1 VASGLDVAQEETL
14 LNQTR
19 TQLTLLRQQRK
30 QFEDAIAVLVG
41 RPAPDFHVGV
51 RELNAE
57 PPTLDA
63 GLPSDLLERRPDIAE
78 AERQMA
84 VANAQIGVAQAA
96 YYPSLNLFGQGGWQ
110 TADIAKLAELR
121 DKLREATEAGA
132 DCSGVSCGRSR
143 DAESEPGRTAER
155 AEGMPA
161 AQRRAVMTVL
171 VVFMMTMVVDAN
183 ECTDMRDAGWSL
195 KMCGDG
201 RRRCDGFKH

>member
-1 VASGLDVAQEETL
+1 M
-14 LNQTR
+14 
-19 TQLTLLRQQRK
+19 
-30 QFEDAIAVLVG
+30 
-41 RPAPDFHVGV
+41 
-51 RELNAE
+51 
-57 PPTLDA
+57 
-63 GLPSDLLERRPDIAE
+63 ERRRRDG
-78 AERQMA
+78 RFTTY
-84 VANAQIGVAQAA
+84 IGSHVQVDHVKAA
-96 YYPSLNLFGQGGWQ
+96 P
-110 TADIAKLAELR
+110 T
-121 DKLREATEAGA
+121 TEAGA